1 MLALSLLSAAFA
13 GTLAEAWQ
21 AAEDHG
27 TELPLAHEQRLQ
39 SDATRTQSWSLLS
52 PKVVLGADY
61 TINEYE
67 IALDFM
73 DMIPEE
79 LAPLLGDATSD
90 PIVLN
95 KKQYLQWN
103 ASVVQPIFSPKG
115 WAQFAAAGPAVKA
128 GREAES
134 GQRSAIKQGIA
145 AAYYGVV
152 VAREGEKIATSALES
167 ARAHQKLA
175 EQQVAVGV
183 APPTAKLQAEI
194 AVSRAARDV
203 ASAQEGRAKAEEGL
217 ARLTGWSVDEPV
229 SLPEPPTLP
238 YAASEAAEERSL
250 TQRPDVL
257 AAVYRERAA
266 RYGRWAADLDWLPTL
281 DGRFT
286 YSYNENT
293 GFSDDKT
300 MWMVVFSAKWTLWDG
315 GARIGA
321 QQAAASQ
328 RRMATLAAERA
339 RDVAAEDVRKAWK
352 AWETSA
358 AALTAVEHESEL
370 ARENLRLSEV
380 AFQAGSITFLD
391 LEDARLGA
399 RASELARLQ
408 QRMTRDLAALS
419 LLATTGDL

>member
-1 MLALSLLSAAFA
+1 MLLLSLLPAAAA
-13 GTLAEAWQ
+13 GSLSDAWE
-21 AAEDHG
+21 AAETHG
-27 TELPLAHEQRLQ
+27 TELRLAHEQRLQ
-39 SDATRTQSWSLLS
+39 TDATRTQSWALLG
-52 PKVVLGADY
+52 PKLVAGADY

-67 IALDFM
+67 ITLDFA

-79 LAPLLGDATSD
+79 LAPLLGDTESE

-115 WAQFAAAGPAVKA
+115 WAQFAAAGPATKA
-128 GREAES
+128 GREGEA
-134 GQRSAIKQGIA
+134 GQRAAIKQGIA

-152 VAREGEKIATSALES
+152 VAREGVRIAEGAVES

-175 EQQVAVGV
+175 EQQVAVGL
-183 APPTAKLQAEI
+183 APPMAKLQAEI
-194 AVSRAARDV
+194 AVSRAERDLASAREGV
-203 ASAQEGRAKAEEGL
+203 TRAQEGL
-217 ARLTGWSVDEPV
+217 SRLTGWPADEPV
-229 SLPEPPTLP
+229 SLPEQPSLP
-238 YAASEAAEERSL
+238 YSELAAAEERAL
-250 TQRPDVL
+250 TARPDVL

-266 RYGRWAADLDWLPTL
+266 TYGRWAADLDWLPTL

-328 RRMATLAAERA
+328 RRMASLAADRA
-339 RDVAAEDVRKAWK
+339 RDVAVEDVRNAWG
-352 AWETSA
+352 AYQTA
-358 AALTAVEHESEL
+358 GTALVAVEHESEL

-380 AFQAGSITFLD
+380 AFQAGTITFLD

-399 RASELARLQ
+399 RASELSRLQ
-408 QRMTRDLAALS
+408 QRMTRDLAALT
-419 LLATTGDL
+419 LLSTTGDL